1 MIDFNLYLQ
10 QNGYADSTIK
20 SYQRKVNVFQL
31 WMKQKNYQVET
42 IKYKSIE
49 NYIGKLKNKKR
60 NLKDKSIKHEI
71 GILKLFFNYQ
81 IIEGFRATNPL
92 YELNYSVK
100 RGYKHQL
107 LSKIE
112 LEELYASFPIDN
124 IKTPSCPSVAIRN
137 KVITG
142 LAVYQGAS
150 AKELKVLEIDHL
162 NLSKGTIYLPG
173 TKRTNSRTLKL
184 EGHQIYVL
192 MQYLE
197 VHREILS
204 KRVNSSENNLFLC
217 KNGRINTIT
226 NQVTKELKKLNFRV
240 TNLQQIKAS
249 VITIWTEEYNLRKA
263 QIMSGHRFISST
275 EKYKESDQDELA
287 EDVEMHH
294 PIK

>member
-10 QNGYADSTIK
+10 QNGYADSTIT
-20 SYQRKVNVFQL
+20 SYERKVNVFQL

-49 NYIGKLKNKKR
+49 NYIGRLKNKKR
-60 NLKDKSIKHEI
+60 NLKDKSIKHEV
-71 GILKLFFNYQ
+71 GILKLFFNYLT
-81 IIEGFRATNPL
+81 IEGFRATNPL
-92 YELNYSVK
+92 YELDYNAE
-100 RGYKHQL
+100 RGYDHQL

-112 LEELYASFPIDN
+112 LEELYISFPTEKIR
-124 IKTPSCPSVAIRN
+124 KESCPSVANRN

-142 LAVYQGAS
+142 LAVYQGVS
-150 AKELKVLEIDHL
+150 ATCLKNLETEHL

-184 EGHQIYVL
+184 EAHQIFVL

-197 VHREILS
+197 VHREILA

-217 KNGRINTIT
+217 KNGRISTIT

-240 TNLQQIKAS
+240 TNLQQIRAS
-249 VITIWTEEYNLRKA
+249 VITIWTEEHNLRKA
-263 QIMSGHRFISST
+263 QIMAGHRFISST
-275 EKYKESDQDELA
+275 ENYKKNDISTLQKDLESF
-287 EDVEMHH
+287 H
-294 PIK
+294 PMQ